1 MKILINFFL
10 KILLTNKLL
19 FRLIDFLNIIDAILL
34 KTIDILVFGLGLYK
48 LSASGLLPPSEH
60 LGSFLK
66 SICDQKA
73 EHKCDALPA
82 LPADTAET
90 ADKGTILRNL
100 VEIFE
105 HVKD

>member
-1 MKILINFFL
+1 MQTLANNGCPDKVQ
-10 KILLTNKLL
+10 TYRQL
-19 FRLIDFLNIIDAILL
+19 F
-34 KTIDILVFGLGLYK
+34 T
-48 LSASGLLPPSEH
+48 EH